1 MSHLERI
8 EELRAAGV
16 AKHRHGHFEDALQL
30 FEQAYALTTDQDEEL
45 REILTIN
52 KAGALIF
59 MERETLEVQ
68 QLHEIVMRRRNATHL
83 YLAAYQ
89 LQHKYA
95 LAKNHKRAISY
106 GRIALDAAETL
117 GDTARKSQVLILL
130 GNLCVFDSKI
140 AEARAYY
147 DQALELLDDVPENGV
162 RRAFAVQNLGYCMLM
177 MNETAQGV
185 ATIHRAVEMM
195 TSAGAES
202 FVSESCID
210 LCSGYL
216 DLGDFER
223 AREYGELG
231 LSLATEVRQV
241 RNAHY
246 LLGEVAYKSG
256 DMDRA
261 ESHFEHLATHYPDF
275 PHLKSLL
282 LAIDLRGLV
291 NFKL

>member
-8 EELRAAGV
+8 EDLRKQGV
-16 AKHRHGHFEDALQL
+16 AKHRANQYEEAVRLFDEAL
-30 FEQAYALTTDQDEEL
+30 ALTTEQDEEIL
-45 REILTIN
+45 ELLTIN
-52 KAGALIF
+52 KAGSLIF
-59 MERETLEVQ
+59 MERDTPEVQ

-95 LAKNHKRAISY
+95 LARNHKRAISY
-106 GRIALDAAETL
+106 GKIALEAAEAL
-117 GDTARKSQVLILL
+117 GDLGRKSQVLILL

-147 DQALELLDDVPENGV
+147 DEALALLEDTPENGQ
-162 RRAFAVQNLGYCMLM
+162 RRAFGVQNLGYCMLM
-177 MNETAQGV
+177 MNETEGGIE
-185 ATIHRAVEMM
+185 TIHRAVDLMKGC
-195 TSAGAES
+195 GAERY
-202 FVSESCID
+202 VAESYID

-216 DLGDFER
+216 DLGNYEI

-231 LSLATEVRQV
+231 LSLATEVRQI

-256 DMDRA
+256 DMETA
-261 ESHFEHLATHYPDF
+261 EQHFEHLATHYPDF